1 MKMKLSVS
9 DYALSAARQE
19 VKHSPFYKIG
29 PNLTFWHQMLY
40 CFEEGTVWYIG
51 RRKIVGHSELIK
63 GWTCDSECIF
73 LLSLIPA
80 TKCSS
85 VQHCVIWVNIWA
97 TGSIAASIL
106 RFHPMEQLLS
116 LNSLVF
122 SAASC
127 YYRQYN
133 GICSYTRSHW
143 IMTFSIKVFH
153 GNVSQRCKY
162 IRNKSITGNWN
173 RSYHAF
179 AGVFPMTLHTPCN
192 SCSLPEY
199 LRLHNMFESLAE
211 HHYLRLATQVL
222 PSGIESE

>member
-9 DYALSAARQE
+9 GYALSAARQE
-19 VKHSPFYKIG
+19 VKHLPFYKIG

-40 CFEEGTVWYIG
+40 CFEEGTVWNIG
-51 RRKIVGHSELIK
+51 RRKIVGHSELIE

-97 TGSIAASIL
+97 TGSIAASIF

-133 GICSYTRSHW
+133 GVCSYTRSYW
-143 IMTFSIKVFH
+143 IMPFSIKVFQVTW
-153 GNVSQRCKY
+153 VSDTNIY
-162 IRNKSITGNWN
+162 ATN
-173 RSYHAF
+173 RSRDIGPILPCIRWSISNDIAHA
-179 AGVFPMTLHTPCN
+179 L
-192 SCSLPEY
+192 
-199 LRLHNMFESLAE
+199 
-211 HHYLRLATQVL
+211 
-222 PSGIESE
+222 